1 MPRGGG
7 TEQRMRTPG
16 RHMRALGLAARRP
29 GAGDGIRRR
38 ERRPRRAFQ
47 RARKLVA
54 PSTSVMSIMTL
65 LVFVIVM
72 ASPAGTAADSA
83 APVMRPSVPLNA
95 MSFRGVPAVGALFVD
110 EYRRRFASSLLHGKR
125 RAQPEA
131 ERGHYGR
138 ALPRELR
145 GQPWAGHFRARLSRR
160 RGAVRGVDHGPR
172 HRGQRVGVGRR
183 SR

>member
-1 MPRGGG
+1 MSQGGG

-16 RHMRALGLAARRP
+16 RHTRAWGLAARRP
-29 GAGDGIRRR
+29 DAGDGIGHR
-38 ERRPRRAFQ
+38 ERRTSRAFQ
-47 RARKLVA
+47 PARKLVA

-83 APVMRPSVPLNA
+83 APVMRLSVPLNA
-95 MSFRGVPAVGALFVD
+95 VSFDGVPAVGALFVAGTAAGS
-110 EYRRRFASSLLHGKR
+110 RPLLHGER

-131 ERGHYGR
+131 EHGDYGR

-145 GQPWAGHFRARLSRR
+145 GEPWAGHFRARLSRR
-160 RGAVRGVDHGPR
+160 RGAVRGMDHGPR
-172 HRGQRVGVGRR
+172 HRRQLVGFGRQ